1 MHSDARLPST
11 GSSFSTRGGLLR
23 TLGREDIGREDYW
36 TGRLL
41 AVSQEPLS
49 FWHVA
54 ISAVSVVDH
63 GSSMQQMTIILML
76 KFLSHFDLSL

>member
-1 MHSDARLPST
+1 
-11 GSSFSTRGGLLR
+11 
-23 TLGREDIGREDYW
+23 
-36 TGRLL
+36 L